1 MFTPKTNCP
10 VPFDQQPLNEYLL
23 LKSSCLF
30 SWSISPKR
38 SFVLGLFSFFVLL
51 GLVPS
56 IIFCILM
63 PFNNFYKVLLS
74 DLLIDNIILFFLL
87 VRVYL
92 GWSYILK
99 RLLSATVFYEESGWY
114 DGQVWVKTSEYLMQD
129 RLVGL
134 YQVMPF
140 VLRIKYVS
148 ILILFNFGLI
158 YFLKFLL
165 DNYNYILYNTLVA
178 G

>member
-23 LKSSCLF
+23 LKRSWLF
-30 SWSISPKR
+30 SWSMSPQK
-38 SFVLGLFSFFVLL
+38 SFILGLFSFFILL
-51 GLVPS
+51 GFLPS
-56 IIFCILM
+56 IIFYVLS
-63 PFNNFYKVLLS
+63 PLKNFYQVLLL
-74 DLLIDNIILFFLL
+74 DLLIDNIMISFLL
-87 VRVYL
+87 VRIYL
-92 GWSYILK
+92 GWSYVLK

-140 VLRIKYVS
+140 IVRIKYVF
-148 ILILFNFGLI
+148 IAILFNFGFI

-165 DNYNYILYNTLVA
+165 DNYNDILYNTSVA